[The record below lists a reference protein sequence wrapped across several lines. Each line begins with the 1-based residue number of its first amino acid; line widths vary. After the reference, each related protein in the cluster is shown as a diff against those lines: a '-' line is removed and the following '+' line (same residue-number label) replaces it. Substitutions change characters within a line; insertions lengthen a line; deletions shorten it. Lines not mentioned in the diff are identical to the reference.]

1 MKLPSRRALLLVV
14 GGSALLTTGYML
26 GGCAVLADVSEGRRE
41 YEAGWRSGTVSKV
54 ESAGALPSRQHWAT
68 DCRASEPAASA
79 QQPYALV
86 EYHRHHS
93 RWSRIVPVPSGM
105 SLAAGDLV
113 RVNVKRCDSA
123 IKPLTSTER
132 SARGVIV
139 VQAAARSQ

>member
-1 MKLPSRRALLLVV
+1 MKLLHRRALPLSVR
-14 GGSALLTTGYML
+14 GSALLTAGCML
-26 GGCAVLADVSEGRRE
+26 AGCSVLEKVSEGRRE
-41 YEAGWRSGTVSKV
+41 YEAGWRTGAVSKV
-54 ESAGALPSRQHWAT
+54 ASADALPSRQHWAT
-68 DCRASEPAASA
+68 DCRASEPAVSA

-123 IKPLTSTER
+123 IKPVTSAER
-132 SARGVIV
+132 SARSAIV
-139 VQAAARSQ
+139 VQAAGDR